1 MRRSRRKNGNKSMIL
16 WGVILVVGFMAT
28 GYAILSQELFIDAEV
43 NVSTATSYLW
53 YNLQN
58 TTTLSDTNEFVS
70 NTYESSKYSFV
81 GANPN
86 NYIKLNNNELWRIV
100 SIESDHTLKVVR
112 WDTPITKAFDEVN
125 NRTESSTYCTDLENG
140 CNAWT
145 ARSLFESGEIDGSI
159 DNDSSIANY
168 LNTEYYNTLDSDFQK
183 LIVEHSFNI
192 GPVEVGATYEQAL
205 MQEEEYSWNGKV
217 GLLTLTEM
225 LYPTNNTDITI
236 GSAYQNNYLLN
247 YAGNNFLWTITP
259 VKNNSSQVWTI
270 LNDKTQTGKN
280 ANLETET
287 IEEVNYEFKVLPTV
301 HLKNTLKY
309 VDGTGSIDSPF
320 IVE

>member
-1 MRRSRRKNGNKSMIL
+1 MRRSRRKNGNKSIIL
-16 WGVILVVGFMAT
+16 WGIVFIAGFMAT
-28 GYAILSQELFIDAEV
+28 GYAILSEYIYIDATV
-43 NVSTATSYLW
+43 NVLTAEKYLW

-58 TTTLSDTNEFVS
+58 KTTLSDSNEFES
-70 NTYESSKYSFV
+70 NRYESNKYSFV
-81 GANPN
+81 GQNPN

-100 SIESDHTLKVVR
+100 SIESDHTIKVVK
-112 WDTPITKAFDEVN
+112 WDSPITKAFDETD

-145 ARSLFESGEIDGSI
+145 TKSLFESGEISGSI
-159 DNDSSIANY
+159 DNNSTIANY
-168 LNTEYYNTLDSDFQK
+168 LNIEYYNSLDSDFQK
-183 LIVEHSFNI
+183 LIVERTFNI
-192 GPVEVGATYEQAL
+192 GPVEVGATYQQAL
-205 MQEEEYSWNGKV
+205 MQEEEYSWRGKV

-225 LYPTNNTDITI
+225 LYPTSSNNITI
-236 GSAYQNNYLLN
+236 GTAYQNNYLLN
-247 YAGNNFLWTITP
+247 HSGNNFIWTLTP

-287 IEEVNYEFKVLPTV
+287 IEQANYEFKVLPTV
-301 HLKNTLKY
+301 YLKSTLKY

>member
-16 WGVILVVGFMAT
+16 WGVIFVVAFMAT
-28 GYAILSQELFIDAEV
+28 GYAILNQELFIDAEV
-43 NVSTATSYLW
+43 NILAAENYLW

-58 TTTLSDTNEFVS
+58 KTTLSNSNEFVS
-70 NTYESSKYSFV
+70 NTYESNKYSFV
-81 GANPN
+81 GQNPN

-100 SIESDHTLKVVR
+100 SIEADHTIKVVK
-112 WDTPITKAFDEVN
+112 WDNPITKAFDETN
-125 NRTESSTYCTDLENG
+125 NRTESSNYCTNLENG
-140 CNAWT
+140 CNAWST
-145 ARSLFESGEIDGSI
+145 KSLFESGEINGSI

-168 LNTEYYNTLDSDFQK
+168 LNIEYYNSLDTEFQK
-183 LIVEHSFNI
+183 LIVERSFNI

-205 MQEEEYSWNGKV
+205 MQEEEYSWSGKV

-225 LYPTNNTDITI
+225 LYPTNNTNITI
-236 GSAYQNNYLLN
+236 GNAYQNNYLLN
-247 YAGNNFLWTITP
+247 SAGNNFLWTITP

-301 HLKNTLKY
+301 YLKSTLKY